1 MRNISKILM
10 ILLIAILNLAKS
22 EESMFLSDKDS
33 EKILSMLK
41 ESKNR
46 IGNNFKVT
54 GIVFIN
60 NEDWVVW
67 INNKAYSSIGENGEF
82 SIDEVNENTVVI
94 TQNDGKTLTLSVE

>member
-10 ILLIAILNLAKS
+10 ILLIGISNFAKS

-41 ESKNR
+41 ESKNHV
-46 IGNNFKVT
+46 GNNFKVT

-60 NEDWVVW
+60 SEDWVVW

-82 SIDEVNENTVVI
+82 SIDEVSENTVVI